1 MEPVGDRGF
10 QYRLVRGFPTLDHQV
25 WLEKVL
31 REAKRMRLRGLLW
44 ALLGIIVS
52 ASSTAAKSHYFPPR
66 QGLSST
72 YGGSPMEIARTV
84 EVQPRSGSY
93 IWNGPLGT
101 RDVRIDEAGRLLEV
115 TEDGERLL
123 IDFEATEGSIWTVE
137 GVDDDL
143 VTGSSF
149 EVADR
154 SAAVG
159 VSIGRFRDV
168 LHLVV
173 RPRDGLADA
182 GLMDLWFAPDVG
194 LVKWVELTIAG
205 PQTYELTRL
214 VYNDGTLANHN
225 TVSHS
230 LFDVTVSTAY
240 CRGRSGGV
248 PSRAT
253 TPSGSPRWTGKLP
266 GQARSGSFWPD
277 SDWATFKSDGRNWRF
292 RCLFRLLTHG
302 RT

>member
-1 MEPVGDRGF
+1 
-10 QYRLVRGFPTLDHQV
+10 
-25 WLEKVL
+25 
-31 REAKRMRLRGLLW
+31 
-44 ALLGIIVS
+44 
-52 ASSTAAKSHYFPPR
+52 
-66 QGLSST
+66 
-72 YGGSPMEIARTV
+72 MEIARTV

-93 IWNGPLGT
+93 IWNGPLG
-101 RDVRIDEAGRLLEV
+101 
-115 TEDGERLL
+115 
-123 IDFEATEGSIWTVE
+123 TVE

-205 PQTYELTRL
+205 P
-214 VYNDGTLANHN
+214 
-225 TVSHS
+225 
-230 LFDVTVSTAY
+230 
-240 CRGRSGGV
+240 
-248 PSRAT
+248 
-253 TPSGSPRWTGKLP
+253 
-266 GQARSGSFWPD
+266 
-277 SDWATFKSDGRNWRF
+277 
-292 RCLFRLLTHG
+292 
-302 RT
+302 